1 MMRVLK
7 IMSDIMRIL
16 PLITLII
23 ATVMPMGLA
32 AQEQPGTTSAR
43 EVLKAACE
51 RDARLIYRT
60 GGKTLPEV
68 REQMI
73 AARKAYVRDCLAKGA
88 AAAG

>member
-1 MMRVLK
+1 
-7 IMSDIMRIL
+7 MRIL
-16 PLITLII
+16 PLITLTLAI
-23 ATVMPMGLA
+23 TMPMGLA
-32 AQEQPGTTSAR
+32 AQEQRGATPTS

-68 REQMI
+68 REQMM
-73 AARKAYVRDCLAKGA
+73 AARKTYVRDCLAKGS

>member
-1 MMRVLK
+1 
-7 IMSDIMRIL
+7 MRIL
-16 PLITLII
+16 PLMTLAI
-23 ATVMPMGLA
+23 AIFAPVGLA
-32 AQEQPGTTSAR
+32 AQEQRGATSAK

-60 GGKTLPEV
+60 GDKTLPEV

-73 AARKAYVRDCLAKGA
+73 AARRTYVRSCLAKGN

>member
-1 MMRVLK
+1 
-7 IMSDIMRIL
+7 MSDIMRIL
-16 PLITLII
+16 PLITLAI
-23 ATVMPMGLA
+23 AIAMPVGLA
-32 AQEQPGTTSAR
+32 AQEQRGATSTR
-43 EVLKAACE
+43 EVVKAACQ

-73 AARKAYVRDCLAKGA
+73 AARRTYVRDCLAKGS